1 MQPLVITLLIGTAFA
16 MVNAAPAQDKLQSL
30 QAIVEG
36 DDDLAK
42 MSSWFRRAIG
52 GLNYALNGMGKKI
65 AEQQEDINAEA
76 QKFRFGKFI
85 KHAGRALGGL
95 GGLFGDGDEEEPA
108 VLEGDDDEAKAQFFG
123 GLVRAVAPHV
133 LGSILGNEMQLQVAE
148 LQDNDEAEAQRRKSR
163 FGKFI
168 KGAASTIGGALLGS
182 LFGDG
187 DEEEP
192 AVLEGDDDE
201 AKAQFFG
208 GLVRAVAPHV
218 LGSILGNEMQL
229 AKLQENSKAEVQD
242 DNDDDDDDDDA
253 RKALLR
259 AIQAMMQDDDDMA
272 TA

>member
-16 MVNAAPAQDKLQSL
+16 MVNAAPAQNKLQSL
-30 QAIVEG
+30 QAILEG

-42 MSSWFRRAIG
+42 MAKTRWGNVLRRSIG
-52 GLNYALNGMGKKI
+52 VLNYVLNGMGKEL
-65 AEQQEDINAEA
+65 AEQQEDVNAEA
-76 QKFRFGKFI
+76 GR
-85 KHAGRALGGL
+85 AGRALG
-95 GGLFGDGDEEEPA
+95 
-108 VLEGDDDEAKAQFFG
+108 
-123 GLVRAVAPHV
+123 
-133 LGSILGNEMQLQVAE
+133 I
-148 LQDNDEAEAQRRKSR
+148 
-163 FGKFI
+163 
-168 KGAASTIGGALLGS
+168 LGS

-218 LGSILGNEMQL
+218 LGSILVNEMQL

-242 DNDDDDDDDDA
+242 NNDDDDA
-253 RKALLR
+253 RKTLLD
-259 AIQAMMQDDDDMA
+259 AIQAMMQDNDDMS